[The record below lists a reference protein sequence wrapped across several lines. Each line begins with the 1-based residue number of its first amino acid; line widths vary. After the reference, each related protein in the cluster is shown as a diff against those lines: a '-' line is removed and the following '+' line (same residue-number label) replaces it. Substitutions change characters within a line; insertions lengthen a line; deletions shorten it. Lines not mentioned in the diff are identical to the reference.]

1 MYPPALL
8 CSLPVAL
15 IGAYYLVNASSV
27 GWLGDLEGQ
36 NANRVRVRLR
46 RANGI
51 VMLLL
56 SVALYLGI
64 ARVFDLGPDE
74 SVGQV
79 APIAWIATL
88 PLLFMMV
95 LLAWLDMRLTRKLKR
110 DLFRKAAAMDKN
122 NPHRSTPSLS
132 DSAARGL
139 AIVLGALIAGSA
151 AGCDDAAAQQGQS
164 TTRQSPA
171 SRPTTRATDQPRKG
185 DDQPQQLRQVEMKLG
200 ENVVVASWLFTEEER
215 QAGLMFRRSLEENE
229 GMLFVFAEEEWQSF
243 WMKNTFVP
251 LDIAYVDE
259 DGRVLNIE
267 QMAAHD
273 LRGSDSAGPAKYVI
287 ELPLGA
293 AEKAKF
299 KAGMTVQ
306 IPENAREPDE

>member
-1 MYPPALL
+1 M
-8 CSLPVAL
+8 
-15 IGAYYLVNASSV
+15 SSKRV
-27 GWLGDLEGQ
+27 GVS
-36 NANRVRVRLR
+36 AAV
-46 RANGI
+46 

-139 AIVLGALIAGSA
+139 AIVLA
-151 AGCDDAAAQQGQS
+151 
-164 TTRQSPA
+164 
-171 SRPTTRATDQPRKG
+171 TRARPA
-185 DDQPQQLRQVEMKLG
+185 
-200 ENVVVASWLFTEEER
+200 ASLA
-215 QAGLMFRRSLEENE
+215 QA
-229 GMLFVFAEEEWQSF
+229 
-243 WMKNTFVP
+243 
-251 LDIAYVDE
+251 
-259 DGRVLNIE
+259 
-267 QMAAHD
+267 
-273 LRGSDSAGPAKYVI
+273 
-287 ELPLGA
+287 
-293 AEKAKF
+293 
-299 KAGMTVQ
+299 
-306 IPENAREPDE
+306 